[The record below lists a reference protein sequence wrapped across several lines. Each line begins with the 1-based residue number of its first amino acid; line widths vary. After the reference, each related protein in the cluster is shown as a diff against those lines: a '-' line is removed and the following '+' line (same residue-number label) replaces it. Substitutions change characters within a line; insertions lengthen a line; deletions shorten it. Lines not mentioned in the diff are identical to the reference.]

1 MITLNSLPTELQA
14 EQPHLKPWLKELI
27 RQHGFTPGDIAYFF
41 CNDAELLKVNQQFLQ
56 HDTYT
61 DIITFD
67 YGTDK
72 LVSGEIYIS
81 EQRVRE
87 NASEL
92 LVLPQDEFL
101 RVVAHGVLHLCG
113 FKDKT
118 EKEAAEMRFQEE
130 EAISLLKKFK
140 TQIDRNL

>member
-118 EKEAAEMRFQEE
+118 EKEATEMRFQEE
-130 EAISLLKKFK
+130 EAISLLKKIK

>member
-1 MITLNSLPTELQA
+1 MITLNNLPTELQS
-14 EQPHLKPWLKELI
+14 EQPHLKPWLKDLI
-27 RQHGFTPGDIAYFF
+27 RQHGFIPGDIAYFF

-67 YGTDK
+67 YRTDK
-72 LVSGEIYIS
+72 VVTGEIYVS

-92 LVLPQDEFL
+92 HVLPQDEFL

-118 EKEAAEMRFQEE
+118 EQEAAEMRSQEE
-130 EAISLLKKFK
+130 EAISLFKKLKL
-140 TQIDRNL
+140 R

>member
-1 MITLNSLPTELQA
+1 MIIFNNLPSELQS
-14 EQPHLKPWLKELI
+14 ELQLLKPWLKELI

-41 CNDAELLKVNQQFLQ
+41 CNDEELLKINQQFLQ

-67 YGTDK
+67 YGEGG
-72 LVSGEIYIS
+72 VVAGEIHIS
-81 EQRVRE
+81 EQRVRD
-87 NASEL
+87 NATEMQN
-92 LVLPQDEFL
+92 LPLEEFL

-118 EKEAAEMRFQEE
+118 AEEAAEMRSQEE
-130 EAISLLKKFK
+130 AAIDLFKKLKL
-140 TQIDRNL
+140 R

>member
-1 MITLNSLPTELQA
+1 MIIFNNLPSELQDV
-14 EQPHLKPWLKELI
+14 ESLLKPWLKDLV
-27 RQHGFTPGDIAYFF
+27 RSHGMLSGDIAYFF
-41 CNDAELLKVNQQFLQ
+41 CNDEELLKINQEFLQ

-72 LVSGEIYIS
+72 VVSGEIYIS
-81 EQRVRE
+81 SQRVKD
-87 NASEL
+87 NATEL
-92 LVLPQDEFL
+92 RILPQDEFL

-118 EKEAAEMRFQEE
+118 EKEAVEMRLQEE
-130 EAISLLKKFK
+130 AAIAMFK
-140 TQIDRNL
+140 NVKTR